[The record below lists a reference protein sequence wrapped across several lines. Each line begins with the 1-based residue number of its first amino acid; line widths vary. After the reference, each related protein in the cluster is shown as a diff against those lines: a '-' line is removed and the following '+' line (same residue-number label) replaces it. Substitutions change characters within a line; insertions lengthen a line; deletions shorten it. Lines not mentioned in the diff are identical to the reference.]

1 MNAAD
6 VLELVYLTAAVVL
19 IVFLFRFGKVPRT
32 YLTDYMRGVR
42 FVKGTFVNVL
52 GPGGYKPLTRRV
64 HIEVVDMRPVPVV
77 LESISYRDAL
87 ESESVI
93 SIGAEISVD
102 DPYLAATT
110 LKNRISDSLPIV
122 RDTLRTIVSRTIAD
136 RSPEFRAKVAA
147 DIQGAVN
154 EKLHRMG
161 MKISNIEITE
171 LFSRSTSPQRTAKSL
186 N

>member
-1 MNAAD
+1 MNAAN
-6 VLELVYLTAAVVL
+6 VLELAYLATAVVL

-64 HIEVVDMRPVPVV
+64 HIEVVDMRPVPFL

-93 SIGAEISVD
+93 SIGAEMLVD
-102 DPYLAATT
+102 DPYLAATS

-122 RDTLRTIVSRTIAD
+122 RETLRTIVSRTIAD
-136 RSPEFRAKVAA
+136 RSPAFRAKVAA
-147 DIQGAVN
+147 DIQEAVN
-154 EKLHRMG
+154 EKLRRTG
-161 MKISNIEITE
+161 MKVLNLEITE
-171 LFSRSTSPQRTAKSL
+171 LFWRNDSPQRIAKGL